1 MKKSLSILALLLA
14 VPCLLSA
21 QFTDQGNFLIGS
33 TLGFSTA
40 GSRVIQNEG
49 DSQNE
54 GAGPSSTQL
63 SISPKIGYFAFDNL
77 ALGLGMDYTLN
88 TVDQPNNDR
97 ITDTDLLFGPFA
109 RYFLPVGE
117 DISLFAETTFGF
129 GRSSDTQDI
138 NGQLQTI
145 GTNIFAFGIGP
156 GVTVISDSGIGIS
169 ATLKYNYA
177 RSEFDTNINNLQ
189 RQTITRTNAFDF
201 SIGFQ
206 YYFGGLTSIP
216 DYDTRQQPRGSTTDF
231 YR

>member
-1 MKKSLSILALLLA
+1 MQKLLSVVILLLA
-14 VPCLLSA
+14 LPCLVSA
-21 QFTDQGNFLIGS
+21 QFTDQGNFMVGT

-40 GSRVIQNEG
+40 GSRVIQNQG

-54 GAGPSSTQL
+54 GEGPSSTQL
-63 SISPKIGYFAFDNL
+63 SISPKIGYFAFQDL
-77 ALGLGMDYTLN
+77 ALGLSMDYTLN

-109 RYFLPVGE
+109 RYFFPIGD

-129 GRSSDTQDI
+129 GRSSDTQEI
-138 NGQLQTI
+138 GGQLQNI
-145 GTNIFAFGIGP
+145 DTNIFAFGIGP
-156 GVTVISDSGIGIS
+156 GLTVISDSGIGIS

-177 RSEFDTNINNLQ
+177 RSEFDATIDNIQ

-206 YYFGGLTSIP
+206 YYFGGLMGIP
-216 DYDTRQQPRGSTTDF
+216 DYDTREPAGGASNDF